1 MIDASTL
8 SLGGLATGGKITAA
22 TDGAKINQSFD
33 EFLML
38 LTTQMRNQDPLNP
51 MDSKEFT
58 NQLVSFSQVEQ
69 QISLNA
75 KLEDMVKLQQASTV
89 NAALGYIGLNV
100 NYTGN
105 KIANFADGR
114 PINMSYTLADNAKT
128 TDITVVNEAGTVV
141 WKGAGELTAGAHQFT
156 WDGTNSSD
164 GNPAPAGMYEVRI
177 GAENAQG
184 AGVKTSLIVPGL
196 VDGVETEDGQVY
208 LTIRD
213 QKIMI
218 DTVKSAKIV

>member
-8 SLGGLATGGKITAA
+8 SLGGLASGGKSTSAA
-22 TDGAKINQSFD
+22 DGAKINQSFD

-38 LTTQMRNQDPLNP
+38 LTTQMKNQDPLDP

-58 NQLVSFSQVEQ
+58 NQLVAFSQVEQ
-69 QISLNA
+69 QIGLNS

-89 NAALGYIGLNV
+89 NAALGYIGLNI

-105 KIANFADGR
+105 KVTNFGNNQ
-114 PINMSYTLADNAKT
+114 PITISYNLEEKAQA
-128 TDITVVNEAGTVV
+128 TDITVLNKDGAIV
-141 WKGAGELTAGAHQFT
+141 WKGTGAVDAGTHKFT

-164 GNPAPAGMYEVRI
+164 GNPAPVGVYEIRI
-177 GAENAQG
+177 GAQNNQG
-184 AGVKTSLIVPGL
+184 AGVKTSMIVPGL

-208 LTIRD
+208 LTLGNE
-213 QKIMI
+213 KVTL
-218 DTVKSAKIV
+218 DTVKSAKVI

>member
-8 SLGGLATGGKITAA
+8 SLGGLATGGKLTAG

-38 LTTQMRNQDPLNP
+38 LTTQMRNQDPLDP

-58 NQLVSFSQVEQ
+58 NQLVAFSQVEQ
-69 QISLNA
+69 QISLNS

-105 KIANFADGR
+105 KITNFADGK
-114 PINMSYTLADNAKT
+114 PINTSYTLAADAKT
-128 TDITVVNEAGTVV
+128 TDISVVNAAGTVV
-141 WKGAGELTAGAHQFT
+141 WKGPGAITAGSHQFT
-156 WDGTNSSD
+156 WNGTNSSD
-164 GNPAPAGMYEVRI
+164 GAPAPAGIYEVRI
-177 GAENAQG
+177 GAQNAQG
-184 AGVKTSLIVPGL
+184 AGVATSLVVPGL
-196 VDGVETEDGQVY
+196 VDGVETADGQVY
-208 LTIRD
+208 LTIGD
-213 QKIMI
+213 QKITL
-218 DTVKSAKIV
+218 DTVKSAKII